1 MTRLY
6 DTMFDLQTQPI
17 RQGSPQD
24 AASLYMAFEK
34 VQDRRKARGKRYP
47 LPFILTLLFLG
58 KLAGE
63 RTMSGALDWVNERK
77 YWIKRALHW
86 PKDIPVQSTCTEALT
101 QCDDEEVT
109 QVIAQFFEKEHGE
122 REKRRKLEKKEGQRE
137 EQEREQSWKQ
147 TAMDG
152 KTLKGTRKHASADQP
167 SVHLLSLYNCET
179 GIVQAQRAVPKKT
192 NEITGAKAFFR
203 LELLQGK
210 LLSTDAMHTQKLWFA
225 EIEKYGGWFFSTVKR
240 NHKRVYHAI
249 SSYFEQKDT
258 IQGNIQY
265 ARKEQKGHGRQ
276 EIRELWASTQ
286 CLEILEQEWR
296 GIEQIVKI
304 RRCVER
310 GGKWREEIVYGVTSL
325 PRNRADAEQL
335 LEMNQK
341 HWYIENRLHYRRD
354 VTLGED
360 ACQVRKEGAPQVLA
374 ALNGG
379 ILALMDYLGVANVAA
394 QMRHFC
400 AQPQEALQ
408 LLLSELPR

>member
-6 DTMFDLQTQPI
+6 DTMFDLKTQSL
-17 RQGSPQD
+17 RQGTPQD
-24 AASLYMAFEK
+24 ATSLYMAFEK

-47 LPFILTLLFLG
+47 LPLILTLLFLG

-77 YWIKRALHW
+77 HWIKHALHW

-109 QVIAQFFEKEHGE
+109 QVIAQFFEKE
-122 REKRRKLEKKEGQRE
+122 REKRSEQEKKRKKEE
-137 EQEREQSWKQ
+137 EQEKEQRWRQ

-152 KTLKGTRKHASADQP
+152 KTLKGTRKHASGAQP
-167 SVHLLSLYNCET
+167 SVHLLSLYDCET
-179 GIVQAQRAVPKKT
+179 GIVQAQRAVRKKT

-203 LELLQGK
+203 LEFLQGK

-225 EIEKYGGWFFSTVKR
+225 EIDKHGGWFFSIAKK
-240 NHKRVYHAI
+240 NHQRVYHAI
-249 SSYFEQKDT
+249 SSYFEQKDR
-258 IQGNIQY
+258 IQENIQY
-265 ARKEQKGHGRQ
+265 SRKEQKGHGRR

-286 CLEILEQEWR
+286 HLEILEQEWR

-304 RRCVER
+304 RRCVEKK
-310 GGKWREEIVYGVTSL
+310 GKWREEVIYGVTSL
-325 PRNRADAEQL
+325 TRNMADAEQL
-335 LEMNQK
+335 LEINQK

-379 ILALMDYLGVANVAA
+379 ILALMDYLGVTNVAA

-408 LLLSELPR
+408 LLISELPR